1 MLLPSNPLEKA
12 LFNSASDENQ
22 APKFYELLIQSNIFL
37 LGTVIDKGDGTF
49 NLDDNQEFDI
59 HHWEKE
65 DDASPI
71 IPFFTSLQILQQAI
85 PDDSP
90 YLEMPA
96 AVFFEMTL
104 GVSLVLNPNTDYGL
118 ELDADDVSIL
128 LNSDI
133 DERDEDFEFDPE
145 TEMSLGKLTS
155 FPQQLCKAITNVLS
169 NYPEIETAYLAS
181 IYVPSEDREPHLLI
195 GLQSAGELDED
206 MIKEIANSISP
217 DDNDSDYEMFDFYTV
232 TDDDPEG
239 VSQFLMEENTSFY
252 QAPSTKVH

>member
-22 APKFYELLIQSNIFL
+22 APKFYDLLMESNIFL
-37 LGTVIDKGDGTF
+37 LGTVTNKGEGTF
-49 NLDDNQEFDI
+49 HLDENQEFDI

-71 IPFFTSLQILQQAI
+71 IPFFTSLQTLQHAI

-90 YLEMPA
+90 YLEIPT

-133 DERDEDFEFDPE
+133 DGVEEEYDFDAE
-145 TEMSLGKLTS
+145 TEMSLGKLQA
-155 FPQQLCKAITNVLS
+155 FPQGLCQAMTSVFS
-169 NYPEIETAYLAS
+169 NHPEIENAYLAS

-195 GLQSAGELDED
+195 GIQGKGEIDNL
-206 MIKEIANSISP
+206 IKKIANSISP
-217 DDNDSDYEMFDFYTV
+217 DDNDSDYEMFDFYIV

-239 VSQFLMEENTSFY
+239 ISQFLLEENTSFY
-252 QAPSTKVH
+252 QAKSTKVH